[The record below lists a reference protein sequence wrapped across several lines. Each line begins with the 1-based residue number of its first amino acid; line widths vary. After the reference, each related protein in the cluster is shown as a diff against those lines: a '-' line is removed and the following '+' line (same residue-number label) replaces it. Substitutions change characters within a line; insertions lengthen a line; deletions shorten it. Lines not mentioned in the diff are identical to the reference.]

1 MVAGIELKYM
11 KILIVGD
18 QHFKLDLPYSSYFE
32 DRRRSEWNDV
42 KNKIHEVAKGCDAV
56 VLLGDNLNSRH
67 NNSAVIDEFVGFL
80 KGFGEKQL
88 HILAGNHERFGD
100 KTAID
105 FLKKVGVASW
115 EIHTEPTL
123 APIVAGNT
131 PKGMFVPY
139 LTPAMVGAKDK
150 DEGVT
155 MALGELKTADVAF
168 FHQGITGSSVHGQ
181 LVDLFNEIV
190 LPAEHLE
197 LLYERIFT
205 GHIHGSQ
212 ELSEKTTLT
221 GSMFTAEVGE
231 EKKYVFVYDTD
242 TKLTEKIELPERG
255 IYKVT
260 LPGDILKMEKIPK
273 NSIVKCYITDRQV
286 NVDEVKRSLQR
297 FDAHVIIESY
307 PNQRTKVHF
316 EDGSMDLSLDNI
328 LKIYSEAKTIDHE
341 SLRRGFDLIK

>member
-32 DRRRSEWNDV
+32 DRRKGEWNDV
-42 KNKIHEVAKGCDAV
+42 KNKIHEVAERCDAA
-56 VLLGDNLNSRH
+56 VLMGDNLNSRH
-67 NNSAVIDEFVGFL
+67 NNSAVIEEFVSFL
-80 KGFGEKQL
+80 KGFGDKEL
-88 HILAGNHERFGD
+88 HILAGNHERFGE

-105 FLKKVGVASW
+105 FLKRIENPNWHVY
-115 EIHTEPTL
+115 TEPTRWY
-123 APIVAGNT
+123 PVGYIQM
-131 PKGMFVPY
+131 MFVPY

-150 DEGVT
+150 EEGVVK
-155 MALGELKTADVAF
+155 ALEILKPADIAF
-168 FHQGITGSSVHGQ
+168 LHQGITGASVHGQ
-181 LVDLFNEIV
+181 VVDLFNEIV
-190 LPAEHLE
+190 LPQENLE
-197 LLYERIFT
+197 AMYGRIFT

-255 IYKVT
+255 VYKVT

-273 NSIVKCYITDRQV
+273 NSIVKCYITDKQV
-286 NVDEVKRSLQR
+286 SVEEIKALLQS
-297 FDAHVIIESY
+297 FDAYVIIEQY
-307 PNQRTKVHF
+307 PNERQKIQI
-316 EDGSMDLSLDNI
+316 DGGALDLSLDNV
-328 LKIYSEAKTIDHE
+328 LKLYAEAKNIPLQ
-341 SLRRGFDLIK
+341 SLLSGFELIK